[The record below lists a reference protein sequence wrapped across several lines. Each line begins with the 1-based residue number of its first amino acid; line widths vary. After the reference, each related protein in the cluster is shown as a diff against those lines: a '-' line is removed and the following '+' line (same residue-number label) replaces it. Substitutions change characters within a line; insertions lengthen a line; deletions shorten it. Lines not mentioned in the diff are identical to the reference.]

1 MHPSAVTQTIW
12 VDLVWRYY
20 CNRGLQQDVR
30 SMWES
35 CNRHRPAARLADSR
49 VVQNWLLLRL
59 SGPPEPP
66 ETAVD
71 GSLTLA
77 RFPSELL
84 LHLAEELG
92 NPLVLLVSR
101 AHLSK
106 AFHAAARAA
115 LAILTHIDLR
125 ACMWT
130 VNDAV
135 CGLIVGLHVLS
146 ALVAQPV
153 WRRRLRR
160 WP

>member
-1 MHPSAVTQTIW
+1 M
-12 VDLVWRYY
+12 
-20 CNRGLQQDVR
+20 
-30 SMWES
+30 
-35 CNRHRPAARLADSR
+35 
-49 VVQNWLLLRL
+49 L

-92 NPLVLLVSR
+92 NPLALLVSR

-135 CGLIVGLHVLS
+135 VSSLVCTCSQLS
-146 ALVAQPV
+146 SINLYGCMAVPRFRE
-153 WRRRLRR
+153 RR
-160 WP
+160 PP